1 MVQSGAPATREPS
14 PISFGWC
21 PIVGK
26 CLQSSPN
33 LIEAQ
38 THLLGNADEG
48 NAAYD
53 FAWVSALPAI
63 RSIGAN
69 QALFLVVPQRGNG
82 DTSAFSYLSY
92 RDPVHTETIA

>member
-1 MVQSGAPATREPS
+1 MVQSGAPGTREPS
-14 PISFGWC
+14 PISLGWC
-21 PIVGK
+21 PIVGQ

-48 NAAYD
+48 DAAYD

-63 RSIGAN
+63 RSICAN
-69 QALFLVVPQRGNG
+69 QALSRS
-82 DTSAFSYLSY
+82 TSARKRRHQCVQLPVLSRSSPY
-92 RDPVHTETIA
+92 